1 MCPSGAPVMIARVIV
16 SMAPAVR
23 ACSAA
28 SQPTLAGSRPAR
40 TTSTRAKPSQAYSR
54 WTIRTSGSAGVAAPR
69 QRASRTGRPIPAVS
83 RRKPVGPIVGATT
96 QGRMATTRR
105 WHVLV
110 QALAQPRAGEARPDT
125 TVDLPIST
133 KTTPK
138 PSRRPNSAI
147 PKPSVPVCDSAQ
159 LTPRPVTTATTGRLR
174 QLRPVTISRAQDE
187 PDRNAPEA
195 NVGRG
200 RETRADRGTDQA
212 RRVVTLLYYNCREPG
227 PDAPWRRSR
236 RARRGSRYT
245 TSCCIMWASCRI
257 DRADPSRRASRDAVE
272 LLVTE

>member
-1 MCPSGAPVMIARVIV
+1 METV
-16 SMAPAVR
+16 
-23 ACSAA
+23 
-28 SQPTLAGSRPAR
+28 LA
-40 TTSTRAKPSQAYSR
+40 
-54 WTIRTSGSAGVAAPR
+54 
-69 QRASRTGRPIPAVS
+69 
-83 RRKPVGPIVGATT
+83 GPIVGATT

-200 RETRADRGTDQA
+200 RETRADGGTDQVLGA
-212 RRVVTLLYYNCREPG
+212 CVCPGQHQAEVREISHRRPPCPVYPQPEDKG
-227 PDAPWRRSR
+227 QPDYPFYSSGDDDPVRVRR
-236 RARRGSRYT
+236 RA
-245 TSCCIMWASCRI
+245 AQ
-257 DRADPSRRASRDAVE
+257 A
-272 LLVTE
+272 